1 MAIQMEKPRIHV
13 KTKNLQQL
21 FDYCIETKTEF
32 TVIPKNAND
41 TWEIELNIKS
51 IMDAIKWGM
60 YLKANKIDL
69 IENPLLDIR
78 SNVIVSSK
86 TLTNSTK
93 AKTVKKSSATE
104 SATNPIFNKTIENDD
119 VQTKDISSNTEQ
131 SENTSLLSFEE
142 DKKQAQQNELF

>member
-41 TWEIELNIKS
+41 TWEIELGIKS

-69 IENPLLDIR
+69 IENPLLDLH
-78 SNVIVSSK
+78 SNVAVSSK

-104 SATNPIFNKTIENDD
+104 STINPIFSNAIENDD
-119 VQTKDISSNTEQ
+119 VQTKDISSNTDQ
-131 SENTSLLSFEE
+131 NKKTSLLSFEE
-142 DKKQAQQNELF
+142 DKKQTQQNELF